1 MKQRHH
7 DNTFSSHIFYLKKE
21 LHIFCYKHFSESLVA
36 GHLEEATE
44 ATEDDE
50 SSNLVNAEHVRTII
64 EDCKKLLI
72 PDMDT
77 IIGEF
82 DLLEYCHC
90 NYTSYSMSL

>member
-1 MKQRHH
+1 M
-7 DNTFSSHIFYLKKE
+7 NT
-21 LHIFCYKHFSESLVA
+21 FCYKYFSESLVA
-36 GHLEEATE
+36 GNLEEATE

-90 NYTSYSMSL
+90 KVVRTLHILCLGFRNTK

>member
-1 MKQRHH
+1 MYSKFCK
-7 DNTFSSHIFYLKKE
+7 NKYFFS
-21 LHIFCYKHFSESLVA
+21 FSESLVA
-36 GHLEEATE
+36 GNLEEATE

-82 DLLEYCHC
+82 VLLEYCHC
-90 NYTSYSMSL
+90 I

>member
-1 MKQRHH
+1 MEKN
-7 DNTFSSHIFYLKKE
+7 NTKILEKYFFFS
-21 LHIFCYKHFSESLVA
+21 FSESLVA
-36 GHLEEATE
+36 GNLEEATE

-82 DLLEYCHC
+82 DLLEYCQ
-90 NYTSYSMSL
+90 

>member
-1 MKQRHH
+1 
-7 DNTFSSHIFYLKKE
+7 
-21 LHIFCYKHFSESLVA
+21 LVA
-36 GHLEEATE
+36 GNLEEATE

-50 SSNLVNAEHVRTII
+50 ISNLVNAEHVRTII

-82 DLLEYCHC
+82 DLFEY
-90 NYTSYSMSL
+90 

>member
-1 MKQRHH
+1 M
-7 DNTFSSHIFYLKKE
+7 
-21 LHIFCYKHFSESLVA
+21 VA
-36 GHLEEATE
+36 GNLEEATE

-82 DLLEYCHC
+82 DLFEY
-90 NYTSYSMSL
+90 